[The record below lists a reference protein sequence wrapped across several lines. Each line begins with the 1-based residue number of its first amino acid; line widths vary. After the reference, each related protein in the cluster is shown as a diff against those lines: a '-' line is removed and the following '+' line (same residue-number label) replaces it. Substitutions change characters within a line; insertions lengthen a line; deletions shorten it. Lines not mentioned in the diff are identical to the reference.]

1 MYQSPMISVQDM
13 TDLSLISSAKDG
25 DHDSFTELVRRY
37 QGIVAATVIPM
48 LGNSDEADE
57 VGQEVMIKFYRN
69 MGQFEGQA
77 ALKTYI
83 TRIAMNSARD
93 ALRRRKRSM
102 MRFFA
107 PKDNE
112 QNWQDEMPGTEDQGR
127 DTENRQLIQYALGK
141 LAPEIR
147 AVVVLRLMEGFSTEE
162 AADILDVPSG
172 TILSRLSRG
181 KAQMAK
187 TITGATA

>member
-1 MYQSPMISVQDM
+1 MISVQDM
-13 TDLSLISSAKDG
+13 TDLSLISSARDG
-25 DHDSFTELVRRY
+25 DHDSFAELVRRY
-37 QGIVAATVIPM
+37 QGVVAATVIPM
-48 LGNSDEADE
+48 LGNGDEADE

-69 MGQFEGQA
+69 LGQFEGQA
-77 ALKTYI
+77 SLKTYI

-93 ALRRRKRSM
+93 ALRRRKRSLK
-102 MRFFA
+102 RFFA
-107 PKDNE
+107 PKDNGRD
-112 QNWQDEMPGTEDQGR
+112 WQDEMPGTEDQGR
-127 DTENRQLIQYALGK
+127 DTENRQLVQFALGK